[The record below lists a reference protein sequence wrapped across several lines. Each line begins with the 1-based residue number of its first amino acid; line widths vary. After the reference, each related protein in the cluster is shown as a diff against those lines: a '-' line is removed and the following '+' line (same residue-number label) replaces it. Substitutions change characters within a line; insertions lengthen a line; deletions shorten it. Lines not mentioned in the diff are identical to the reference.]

1 MDRETKHDRW
11 WNSLSEWKRLTY
23 MALQPGEPLEEWMV
37 TDLRN
42 AGFEPVRKTPKA
54 SGGADLY
61 SMPEPPATY
70 VEHWRAEQ
78 RGEIY

>member
-1 MDRETKHDRW
+1 MEHDSQHDRW

-23 MALQPGEPLEEWMV
+23 MALQPGDHLEEWMV
-37 TDLRN
+37 TDLRK
-42 AGFEPVRKTPKA
+42 AGFEPVLKPTKA
-54 SGGADLY
+54 PGGAELF

-70 VEHWRAEQ
+70 VEYKRAEQ